1 MNNEVIE
8 IVKGSFDLRVNSG
21 PDTQER
27 RLNVLDTARAAY
39 EGGLGGF
46 VLKSPDYPTMP
57 LASVLDQMY
66 PGLQVLGSITL
77 NKSIGGINPT
87 AVQVSAD
94 LGAKIVWMPNSKTCD
109 QSVSDISETVVKI
122 MDSESN
128 ILSEVVDVL
137 DIIAAEDMV
146 LASGHISHGD
156 TIKLFEE
163 AKIRGVKKMIAAHPF
178 GNSTNTEMEEIASTG
193 AYIEFAF
200 LSCMPT
206 EQTMS
211 PRIMCEQ
218 ILQLGVE
225 KCLVTTDFGNWT
237 NPPPAEGMR
246 MAVASLL
253 DSGMSVN
260 DVTKLVKHNPQKI
273 IS

>member
-27 RLNVLDTARAAY
+27 RLNALDTARAAY

-109 QSVSDISETVVKI
+109 QSVNDISESVVEI

-128 ILSEVVDVL
+128 ILSEVVPLQTQPLIKV
-137 DIIAAEDMV
+137 
-146 LASGHISHGD
+146 SH
-156 TIKLFEE
+156 LFSHTSVR
-163 AKIRGVKKMIAAHPF
+163 KTHQ
-178 GNSTNTEMEEIASTG
+178 S
-193 AYIEFAF
+193 
-200 LSCMPT
+200 
-206 EQTMS
+206 
-211 PRIMCEQ
+211 RI
-218 ILQLGVE
+218 
-225 KCLVTTDFGNWT
+225 
-237 NPPPAEGMR
+237 
-246 MAVASLL
+246 
-253 DSGMSVN
+253 
-260 DVTKLVKHNPQKI
+260 TKYPCKQYYA
-273 IS
+273 